1 MVMSLT
7 PILPP
12 LVSGLSRK
20 EFAAFQTL
28 IFQMT
33 GISLSDAKQQML
45 VGRLARRVQA
55 LGCQSFSEYLNY
67 LMKGK
72 NAFEL
77 QVMINLVTTNETYF
91 FREPKHFDFL
101 QQRAKRHRHESKGA
115 FRVWSAAASSGEE
128 AYTIAMVLADTL
140 GVHPW
145 EVVGTD
151 ISTKV
156 LATAQR
162 GHYPLTRTEG
172 IPLPLLKKY
181 CRKGIRKQDGTLL
194 VSKELRQR
202 VHFKHCN
209 LLDPLEDLGK
219 FDVIFIRNLLIYF
232 NLETKK
238 KTIANVLPFLKK
250 DGHLIVGHSE
260 SLKGVSYMLVPEMPS
275 IYSRNCPPR

>member
-1 MVMSLT
+1 MVILST
-7 PILPP
+7 HVLPP
-12 LVSGLSRK
+12 LVSSLSHK
-20 EFAAFQTL
+20 EFAAFQKL

-33 GISLSDAKQQML
+33 GINLSDTKQQML

-55 LGCQSFSEYLNY
+55 LGCQSFGEYFHY
-67 LMKGK
+67 LMKAK
-72 NAFEL
+72 NSFEL
-77 QVMINLVTTNETYF
+77 QAMVNLVTTNETYF

-101 QQRAKRHRHESKGA
+101 QQRAKEHRHQSKGT

-140 GVHPW
+140 GKHPW

-172 IPLPLLKKY
+172 IPLELLKKY

-194 VSKELRQR
+194 VSKELRER

-238 KTIANVLPFLKK
+238 KTIANLLPFLKK
-250 DGHLIVGHSE
+250 DGYLIVGHSE
-260 SLKGVSYMLVPEMPS
+260 SLKGISQMLVPERPS
-275 IYSRNCPPR
+275 IYSHNRPLH